1 MFHIYEEEKA
11 KLANLLAFLRGSVA
25 DQMVEAQRK
34 SLNEGNILIVN
45 GFSEEFIGLK
55 ISNSC
60 GIIPSVSLGGHEVFS
75 LFSQGGGQPSCQGG
89 TEVDHDAAD
98 LLDGAEGQP
107 ALLQAHFCKEGVSW

>member
-1 MFHIYEEEKA
+1 M
-11 KLANLLAFLRGSVA
+11 ANLLAFLGGSVA

-45 GFSEEFIGLK
+45 GFSEEFIGLN